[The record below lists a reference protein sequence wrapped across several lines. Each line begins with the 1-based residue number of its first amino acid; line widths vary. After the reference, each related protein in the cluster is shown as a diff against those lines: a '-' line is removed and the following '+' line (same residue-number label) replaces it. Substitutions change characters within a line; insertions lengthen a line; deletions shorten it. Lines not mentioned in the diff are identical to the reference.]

1 MSHMPALSA
10 DWPEVKGT
18 AIATGSLK
26 QAAAHHGVSYDA
38 LKMRASREEWPVG
51 RRVHKLAQDAKT
63 IAREQIIRASGG
75 AVTSVTS
82 TADAL
87 LSVLSDNKRRTKLAQ
102 SSYLVKASEKLDQV
116 ADPLEYT
123 DAALQLATMV
133 TKVYPEDHQEAAV
146 SLQFFSIVQDRSSV
160 EPTQIYDIGDQSA
173 DAMDDPDL

>member
-1 MSHMPALSA
+1 M
-10 DWPEVKGT
+10 
-18 AIATGSLK
+18 
-26 QAAAHHGVSYDA
+26 
-38 LKMRASREEWPVG
+38 
-51 RRVHKLAQDAKT
+51 
-63 IAREQIIRASGG
+63 
-75 AVTSVTS
+75 
-82 TADAL
+82 
-87 LSVLSDNKRRTKLAQ
+87 LSDNKRRTKLAQ